1 MSERTYQVIIGV
13 LVLVVL
19 VGGWMLV
26 AGKGSGPSTA
36 VDAALTNESAS
47 DASGDSDANA
57 DTSSATENASS
68 AVASVAASGEA
79 VKVVDQVAGGVVM
92 AELVALKSRG
102 WVAVQDEREWI
113 LGAAR
118 LEEGTHTNVTIELL
132 RGTEKGG
139 AYKAIIFVDDG
150 DGVFDLHKDTVI
162 KNSDGS
168 ALSVAFI
175 AK

>member
-19 VGGWMLV
+19 VGGWMLF

-36 VDAALTNESAS
+36 MSTDFTNESAS
-47 DASGDSDANA
+47 DASDGSDTDA

-79 VKVVDQVAGGVVM
+79 VKVVDQTAGGVVM

-118 LEEGTHTNVTIELL
+118 LEEGTHTNVAVELL
-132 RGTEKGG
+132 RGTVAGETYN
-139 AYKAIIFVDDG
+139 AVLFVDDG
-150 DGVFDLHKDTVI
+150 DGIFDLHKDTVI

-168 ALSVAFI
+168 TLSVAFI
-175 AK
+175 AQ

>member
-1 MSERTYQVIIGV
+1 MSERIYQIIIGV

-19 VGGWMLV
+19 VGGWMLF

-36 VDAALTNESAS
+36 MSTDFTNESAS
-47 DASGDSDANA
+47 DASDGSDTDA
-57 DTSSATENASS
+57 DTSSAREKASP

-175 AK
+175 AQ